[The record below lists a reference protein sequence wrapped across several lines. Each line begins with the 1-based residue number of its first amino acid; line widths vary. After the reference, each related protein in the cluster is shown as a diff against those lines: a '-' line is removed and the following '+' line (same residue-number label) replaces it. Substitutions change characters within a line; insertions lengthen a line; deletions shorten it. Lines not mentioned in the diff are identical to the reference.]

1 MDEGRR
7 SRSAAVPQRHR
18 PDIEVERS
26 RPWVRHAPASRQ
38 PAPPRTTRRYRILRT
53 ILIVLG
59 ALVLLGAVADR
70 ALDRP
75 LHGIVVRQLNDN
87 LVGYHAL
94 VRKVDFH
101 LLGLGLDLIDAD
113 VFQDAHPTPP
123 VIHVPRLRLSVHWRD
138 LLRLRVVGDAL
149 FESPTIHAN
158 LTQLNEE
165 NKDTMGITE
174 HGWQDAIEA
183 IYPLKLNELRVVH
196 GTLVYQDDSGFR
208 PLHATE
214 VNLLAGNIRNIRSK
228 DRTYPSTIHVD
239 GKLFDTGKAVIDG
252 NADFMAKPSP
262 GVKGRLGL
270 ENIDLSYFEP
280 IVRDFGLTVRQ
291 GSLTGNGLV
300 EVSSSVTLVD
310 IESIVLT
317 DAVMDYAQGAE
328 PTPVAKQAGHEI
340 NRVAHESLNNPEMA
354 FRARTILLKNGTLGV
369 VNKAADP
376 PYRVYFTDADFE
388 LTNVSTNAQDGPAV
402 ATLKGKFMGSGA
414 VDAKAT
420 FYPEGKQANFEM
432 KLAVQETQL
441 KSLND
446 LLRAHGKFD
455 VTGGV
460 FSVYSEVRVRD
471 GMIDG
476 YVKPLFRDVN
486 VYDPS
491 QDKHKNV
498 FRKMYEGIVGG
509 VVKLLE
515 NRREEVVTVTS
526 LKGPV
531 DDPKS
536 SALEI
541 IANLVKNGFIKSILP
556 GFQAEV
562 KRINPMHYRSVEK
575 ERKKEEK
582 RTRQD

>member
-1 MDEGRR
+1 
-7 SRSAAVPQRHR
+7 
-18 PDIEVERS
+18 
-26 RPWVRHAPASRQ
+26 
-38 PAPPRTTRRYRILRT
+38 
-53 ILIVLG
+53 
-59 ALVLLGAVADR
+59 
-70 ALDRP
+70 
-75 LHGIVVRQLNDN
+75 
-87 LVGYHAL
+87 
-94 VRKVDFH
+94 
-101 LLGLGLDLIDAD
+101 
-113 VFQDAHPTPP
+113 
-123 VIHVPRLRLSVHWRD
+123 
-138 LLRLRVVGDAL
+138 
-149 FESPTIHAN
+149 
-158 LTQLNEE
+158 
-165 NKDTMGITE
+165 
-174 HGWQDAIEA
+174 
-183 IYPLKLNELRVVH
+183 
-196 GTLVYQDDSGFR
+196 
-208 PLHATE
+208 
-214 VNLLAGNIRNIRSK
+214 
-228 DRTYPSTIHVD
+228 
-239 GKLFDTGKAVIDG
+239 
-252 NADFMAKPSP
+252 
-262 GVKGRLGL
+262 
-270 ENIDLSYFEP
+270 
-280 IVRDFGLTVRQ
+280 
-291 GSLTGNGLV
+291 
-300 EVSSSVTLVD
+300 
-310 IESIVLT
+310 
-317 DAVMDYAQGAE
+317 
-328 PTPVAKQAGHEI
+328 
-340 NRVAHESLNNPEMA
+340 
-354 FRARTILLKNGTLGV
+354 
-369 VNKAADP
+369 
-376 PYRVYFTDADFE
+376 
-388 LTNVSTNAQDGPAV
+388 
-402 ATLKGKFMGSGA
+402 MGSGA
-414 VDAKAT
+414 VDGKAT

-432 KLAVQETQL
+432 KLAVKETQL

-471 GMIDG
+471 GRIDG